1 MFFQIQRTEVKLNS
15 LQSSEDFIVYCQK
28 SCFLYNYVCMVYKK
42 VICWNL
48 FISILKLTSSRANIK
63 QYIPLSVPSC
73 RNLHYS
79 PNIEWTT
86 IWVASRKIIF
96 SRYILREFTVSEYQ
110 PLCCG
115 WRYVFV
121 VIAEKRQRL
130 RWVLYL
136 SIPLQSLYTHAL
148 CLCVPGFFVQVCGF
162 IGTQILPLFEARVF
176 YKLGRLQRTTQN

>member
-1 MFFQIQRTEVKLNS
+1 
-15 LQSSEDFIVYCQK
+15 
-28 SCFLYNYVCMVYKK
+28 MVYKK

-48 FISILKLTSSRANIK
+48 FISILKFTSSRANIK

-110 PLCCG
+110 PLYCG

-148 CLCVPGFFVQVCGF
+148 CLCVPGFFEQVCGF
-162 IGTQILPLFEARVF
+162 IGTQILGTLRSTTPPTRRRAFRTKKFLCWTKTKH
-176 YKLGRLQRTTQN
+176 KLWSQGPFSTALLLSTQR